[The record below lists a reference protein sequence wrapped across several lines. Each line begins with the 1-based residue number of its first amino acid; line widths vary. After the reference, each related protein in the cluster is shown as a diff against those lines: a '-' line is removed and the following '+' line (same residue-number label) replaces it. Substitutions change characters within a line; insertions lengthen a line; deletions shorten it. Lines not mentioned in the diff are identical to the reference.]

1 MDNFVPFTAVEAYAK
16 SKANSSYHFYDNM
29 NKIFD
34 QIKEEA
40 SKGKYRTN
48 ILPNLTEKE
57 IEYLKQLG
65 YSIDDNEAYYT
76 IDWGDLQNE

>member
-1 MDNFVPFTAVEAYAK
+1 MDKFVPFTAVEAYAK
-16 SKANSSYHFYDNM
+16 SKANDSYQFYDIM

-40 SKGKYRTN
+40 GKGKYKINVT
-48 ILPNLTEKE
+48 PNLTEKE

-65 YSIDDNEAYYT
+65 YILMDNGAYYV
-76 IDWGDLQNE
+76 IDWSDVQNE

>member
-1 MDNFVPFTAVEAYAK
+1 MDKFVPFTAVEAYAK
-16 SKANSSYHFYDNM
+16 SKANGSYHFYDNM

-40 SKGKYRTN
+40 SKGEYRIN
-48 ILPNLTEKE
+48 IMPNITEKE

-65 YSIDDNEAYYT
+65 YIVENNKAYYT
-76 IDWGDLQNE
+76 IDWSDLQNE